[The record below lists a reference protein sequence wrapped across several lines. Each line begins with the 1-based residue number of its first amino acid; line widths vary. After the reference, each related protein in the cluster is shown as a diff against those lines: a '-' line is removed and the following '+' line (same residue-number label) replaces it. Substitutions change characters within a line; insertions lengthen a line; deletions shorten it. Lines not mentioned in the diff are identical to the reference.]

1 MYLHGG
7 SIKAYEMPLA
17 PHAYTSGNIKTI
29 MSAWN
34 RQDFDYGD
42 NGDLILGQA
51 ISRRPNCMILP
62 KRRPPPANPAQAAD
76 STGGAYPT
84 MVVEVG
90 YSQSLPDLHQA
101 AIQYFNPRTT
111 IQIVL
116 IIKIFGVRTDPN
128 TNRSTIALVAA
139 LYLRTSPNP
148 LIPTSV
154 VSFGTADPDP
164 NYILIDMGVPIANF
178 IGVGLPDPNN
188 NNNPFPPCNVAGIPI
203 YTMNIPGTELFDGVP
218 ANSLPPNFNLGCNID
233 LWELQDTIRRHLR
246 I

>member
-84 MVVEVG
+84 MVVEVS
-90 YSQSLPDLHQA
+90 YSQSLPDLYRA
-101 AIQYFNPRTT
+101 AIRYFNPR
-111 IQIVL
+111 QIVL
-116 IIKIFGVRTDPN
+116 IVKIFGVRTDPN
-128 TNRSTIALVAA
+128 TNRGTITLVAA
-139 LYLRTSPNP
+139 LFLRTSPNP

-154 VSFGTADPDP
+154 LLWNGRSRSK
-164 NYILIDMGVPIANF
+164 Y
-178 IGVGLPDPNN
+178 
-188 NNNPFPPCNVAGIPI
+188 C
-203 YTMNIPGTELFDGVP
+203 ELY
-218 ANSLPPNFNLGCNID
+218 SY
-233 LWELQDTIRRHLR
+233 
-246 I
+246 